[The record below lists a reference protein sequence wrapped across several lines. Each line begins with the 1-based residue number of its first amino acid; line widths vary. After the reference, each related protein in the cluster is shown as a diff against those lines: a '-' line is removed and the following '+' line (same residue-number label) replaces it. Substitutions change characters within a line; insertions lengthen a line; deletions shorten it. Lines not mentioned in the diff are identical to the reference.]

1 MIFIQSI
8 SILIGINMRELNL
21 YTYGNSAAAITLA
34 KILNVNTAC
43 IKYVSR
49 TWTDYTLGMNKLDE
63 IDSPIK
69 SYLMSEWTQH
79 FICIIDK
86 NERMNEEV
94 KSYLSNIVKARL
106 AKSQKQNMVEKQ
118 KQKRSEN
125 G

>member
-1 MIFIQSI
+1 
-8 SILIGINMRELNL
+8 MRELDL
-21 YTYGNSAAAITLA
+21 YTYGNSAAAITLV
-34 KILNVNTAC
+34 KILNVNTGC

-63 IDSPIK
+63 INSPIK
-69 SYLMSEWTQH
+69 SYLMSEWAQH

-106 AKSQKQNMVEKQ
+106 AKSQKKNMVEKQ
-118 KQKRSEN
+118 KQKQKRS
-125 G
+125 

>member
-1 MIFIQSI
+1 MK
-8 SILIGINMRELNL
+8 ELDL
-21 YTYGNSAAAITLA
+21 YTYGNSAAAITLV
-34 KILNVNTAC
+34 KILNVSPAC

-63 IDSPIK
+63 INSPIK

-106 AKSQKQNMVEKQ
+106 AKSQKRNIVEKQ
-118 KQKRSEN
+118 KQKQKRS
-125 G
+125 

>member
-1 MIFIQSI
+1 
-8 SILIGINMRELNL
+8 MRELNL